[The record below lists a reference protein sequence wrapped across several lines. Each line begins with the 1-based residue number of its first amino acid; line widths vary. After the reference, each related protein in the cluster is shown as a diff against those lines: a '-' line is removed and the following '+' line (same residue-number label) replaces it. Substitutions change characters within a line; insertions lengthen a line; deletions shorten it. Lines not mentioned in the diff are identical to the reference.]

1 MLVKGRNQ
9 FLMTKITT
17 VIVSLLLAA
26 VVHSN
31 AAVAYWSF
39 TNYTG
44 ATTISANQGSGT
56 LTETGRAPTATTG
69 TTLNQI
75 AGYDTAPGGAMS
87 ILNPSRSPVLAT
99 SFVLQFSQGGMADF
113 ILTYDYN
120 MGNASYSQQWQWSI
134 NGTTFNTFTT
144 VTSATTG
151 WQTATV
157 DFSSVTALEGP
168 GVTSIWIRNNITTAN
183 NANHS
188 IAFDNIQINAVPE
201 PTTIA
206 ASIFGG
212 VFALTAL
219 GRRFLKRTR

>member
-1 MLVKGRNQ
+1 
-9 FLMTKITT
+9 MTKITT

-69 TTLNQI
+69 TTLNEI
-75 AGYDTAPGGAMS
+75 AGYDTNPGGAMS
-87 ILNPSRSPVLAT
+87 IANPSRSPVLTT
-99 SFVLQFSQGGMADF
+99 SFVLQFSQGGMTDF
-113 ILTYDYN
+113 VLTYDYN
-120 MGNASYSQQWQWSI
+120 QANTAYSQQWQWST
-134 NGTTFNTFTT
+134 NGTTYNTFTT
-144 VTSATTG
+144 ITSLTTG

-157 DFSSVTALEGP
+157 DFSSVSALEGA
-168 GVTSIWIRNNITTAN
+168 GVTSIWIRDNITAGN
-183 NANHS
+183 NGNHT

-212 VFALTAL
+212 IFALTAL
-219 GRRFLKRTR
+219 GRRILKNRS